1 MIFIIMLK
9 DKKPKDIAVLLLTI
23 TLCLI
28 LVLTVIGSAL
38 LGHDTG
44 GKMEELIAFILGSMT
59 TIVGEY
65 ILLPLK
71 TGKKDDEETKE
82 ESPK

>member
-1 MIFIIMLK
+1 MLK
-9 DKKPKDIAVLLLTI
+9 NKKTKDIAVLLLTI
-23 TLCLI
+23 TLCFILI
-28 LVLTVIGSAL
+28 LTVIGSAIMNN
-38 LGHDTG
+38 DTG
-44 GKMEELIAFILGSMT
+44 GKMEELIAFILGSLT

-71 TGKKDDEETKE
+71 TGNNNDGEKKG